1 MKLLFLDAS
10 KRSSLYTRTMSNSG
24 LPNTLQGY
32 SGSPGTL
39 QGYAGSPQGYSS
51 PLQSTLPPSGSYAT
65 SPPARISPPQPS
77 NPSSRYMDGGVG
89 LPPALPPARSS
100 VTSLEQ
106 VAGDRRGSLTSTGK
120 IEPPPYRPPP
130 PELGLPPRALPPVP
144 SSGVSRQ
151 NSALPPRP
159 GSRPSAA
166 PPPVPSLDPRRY
178 STTSLH
184 SLASSMHGLPPA
196 PERPSRLDVD
206 PPELGLP
213 PAAARDAKLPAAR
226 PLHHSS
232 GSRPDQTVLSNQKSA
247 GSLSKS
253 YGNLTATSSSVNNL
267 DEDKENYRLE
277 ASQSVD
283 NLSEEVISVRER
295 TKTFNRMA
303 SDVSLTGSTNKLAT
317 IIKRRNSR
325 AIEMGMMSRRGSSH
339 STRGGGEEDS
349 LPDTSS
355 ITTLDPTI
363 KSFMI
368 MAAKGSFFSF

>member
-1 MKLLFLDAS
+1 
-10 KRSSLYTRTMSNSG
+10 MSNSG

-39 QGYAGSPQGYSS
+39 QGYTGSPQGYSS
-51 PLQSTLPPSGSYAT
+51 SPQSTLPAASSYAT

-77 NPSSRYMDGGVG
+77 IPSSRYMDGGLG
-89 LPPALPPARSS
+89 LPPALPPSRSS

-106 VAGDRRGSLTSTGK
+106 SAGERRGSLASSTGK

-130 PELGLPPRALPPVP
+130 PELGLPPRALPPIP

-166 PPPVPSLDPRRY
+166 PPPVPSLDPRRN

-184 SLASSMHGLPPA
+184 SLASSMHVLPPP
-196 PERPSRLDVD
+196 PERPTRLDVD
-206 PPELGLP
+206 PPDLGLP
-213 PAAARDAKLPAAR
+213 PVAARDTKPPAAR

-232 GSRPDQTVLSNQKSA
+232 GSRPDETMLSNQKSA

-253 YGNLTATSSSVNNL
+253 YGNLTATSSVNNL
-267 DEDKENYRLE
+267 DENKENYRLE

-303 SDVSLTGSTNKLAT
+303 SDVSLTGSTNKLAS
-317 IIKRRNSR
+317 IVKRRNSR
-325 AIEMGMMSRRGSSH
+325 AIEMGMMSRRGSNH

-368 MAAKGSFFSF
+368 MAAKGIVYIIMF